1 MDHGNQIFTE
11 QKLTVGVIFRCD
23 DTDALV
29 IVDREQNFLRQL
41 SGQERADDLAA
52 IHADDGVD
60 RLFVDVMVCERK
72 RSVVR
77 QTVFVLQP
85 CDVKV
90 MTVMG
95 MPGCKM
101 TMECNEFEIRILSG
115 TDGLCTH
122 RQYLLA
128 YSRRNGGGCRRG
140 KAAFIWFSCGGYI
153 IIDTES

>member
-11 QKLTVGVIFRCD
+11 QKLAVGVIFRCD

-29 IVDREQNFLRQL
+29 IVDREQNFLCLL
-41 SGQERADDLAA
+41 SGQECADDLAA

-60 RLFVDVMVCERK
+60 RLFVDVIVCERK

-95 MPGCKM
+95 MPGRKM
-101 TMECNEFEIRILSG
+101 AMECNAVSY
-115 TDGLCTH
+115 TH
-122 RQYLLA
+122 LTLPT
-128 YSRRNGGGCRRG
+128 
-140 KAAFIWFSCGGYI
+140 KL
-153 IIDTES
+153 EV

>member
-1 MDHGNQIFTE
+1 MEHGNQIFTE
-11 QKLTVGVIFRCD
+11 KKLAVGVVFRCD

-95 MPGCKM
+95 MPGRKM
-101 TMECNEFEIRILSG
+101 AMECNELKIWILSG
-115 TDGLCTH
+115 ADGLCTH
-122 RQYLLA
+122 DNTSLHIHVGMAAGAGGAKLLSYGFPA
-128 YSRRNGGGCRRG
+128 VV
-140 KAAFIWFSCGGYI
+140 IL
-153 IIDTES
+153 

>member
-11 QKLTVGVIFRCD
+11 KKLAVGVIFRCD

-60 RLFVDVMVCERK
+60 RLFVDVMVCDRK

-95 MPGCKM
+95 MPGRKM

-122 RQYLLA
+122 RQYNCDN
-128 YSRRNGGGCRRG
+128 R
-140 KAAFIWFSCGGYI
+140 
-153 IIDTES
+153 T

>member
-11 QKLTVGVIFRCD
+11 KKLTVGVVFRCD

-85 CDVKV
+85 FDVKLL
-90 MTVMG
+90 TVMG

-140 KAAFIWFSCGGYI
+140 KAVFIWVSCGGYI

>member
-11 QKLTVGVIFRCD
+11 KKLAVGVVFRCD

-101 TMECNEFEIRILSG
+101 TMECNEFEIGFSLERMACVLIDNTSLHIHVGMAAGAGGAKLLSYGFPVVVIL
-115 TDGLCTH
+115 
-122 RQYLLA
+122 
-128 YSRRNGGGCRRG
+128 
-140 KAAFIWFSCGGYI
+140 
-153 IIDTES
+153 

>member
-11 QKLTVGVIFRCD
+11 KKLAVGVIFRCD

-90 MTVMG
+90 TTVMG
-95 MPGCKM
+95 MPGRKM
-101 TMECNEFEIRILSG
+101 AMKCDEFEIRILSVA
-115 TDGLCTH
+115 DGLRTH
-122 RQYLLA
+122 RHTSLHVHVGMA
-128 YSRRNGGGCRRG
+128 AGAGGAELFLYG
-140 KAAFIWFSCGGYI
+140 FPVVI
-153 IIDTES
+153 IL